1 MTTLFSKTTA
11 SEISNLTSIYDIE
24 INGLNGKPLSLA
36 DYRGKYILFVNVA
49 SKCGFTSQYKELQK
63 LYEDHQENLIIVG
76 VPCNQFGNQEP
87 GTSQEIESFC
97 EINYGVTFQITE
109 KVDVKGSK
117 QHPLYQWF
125 TQRTMNGVKDSNVKW
140 NFQKYLVNPKGE
152 FIDYYYST
160 TSPTSSKITKH
171 IK

>member
-11 SEISNLTSIYDIE
+11 SKISNLTSIYDIE